1 VGVALGLGA
10 ALTWGLADYFAA
22 VASRRIGALR
32 VVLGFHLA
40 ALIPLG
46 VLVLATDALARVSV
60 AQVAV
65 FVLIGAI
72 GWVSYLAF
80 YGALAIGPISVLS
93 PIVSGYAAVTVL
105 LAVVFAG
112 NRLSALQAAA
122 VGITIAGAMLAS
134 ADVRDIARAKLQGRS
149 ALGFAL
155 ALTAMAL
162 LGAFVFGVSY
172 YRQRI
177 GWLGPIFLARGFA
190 ALFLL
195 GHVLAGGVDPA
206 AGGVDPAAGGA
217 DPAAGGADPAAGG
230 ARRARR
236 RRRLV
241 AMIML
246 LALLDTG
253 GYVCFNLGVGHAATA
268 IVAAASAPYGIVPI
282 AMGVSMFGERPT
294 RAQWL
299 GVAFVIAGVIVLG
312 AVT

>member
-1 VGVALGLGA
+1 MGVALGLGA

-217 DPAAGGADPAAGG
+217 DPAAGGA
-230 ARRARR
+230 RRARR

>member
-217 DPAAGGADPAAGG
+217 DPAAGGA
-230 ARRARR
+230 RRARR